1 MRPVRRSVAFP
12 GALLALVLTPPAAS
26 AQFETVK
33 ASIQRKL
40 TEDGV
45 PSLAVAVARNGKIVW
60 EAGYG
65 WADREKRVPATEHT
79 MYSLASISKPIT
91 ATGLMLLVQR
101 GQVDLDRPIND
112 YLGTA
117 KLNGHVFDA
126 SKATV
131 RLVASHRAGLPLHYQ
146 FFYEDEPFKRPPMD
160 ETIRRY
166 GNLVTP
172 PGERYQYSN
181 LGFGILDY
189 VISRVSGTNYP
200 EFMRREV
207 FLPLGLT
214 HTSVDIGPGLEA
226 SAATRYAADGTPIPF
241 YDFDHPGAS
250 AVFSSAHDL
259 VRFGMFHLK
268 DKLPEQK
275 AILTAA
281 SIDAMH
287 VPVGSTGPRSGYGI
301 GWDRTVNEKGLE
313 LVSHN
318 GGMGGVST
326 TLTILPQLDAVVVV
340 LSNSSTGAP
349 EQISEEIIRTLAPD
363 RTIAPAAATV
373 APAIALS
380 AEERK
385 RYVGDYD
392 VGDMQVSISEDGG
405 RLMVTAPQG
414 SSPIVYR
421 GGDRFDI
428 TAAPGASLSFTW
440 DGTTPVLAL
449 QMEGPPKTGR
459 RHPPG
464 PAFRKIPELA
474 GTWSGAVETYE
485 GPREV
490 MLRVDQA
497 GPIYLRLGSAP
508 WTLLDSPSYSDGTL
522 SGQFAGDIGT
532 GDANRRPY
540 RLRLEVK
547 LRGNALNGGLIA
559 QSVPANRIGN
569 ALTHWIELKRM

>member
-1 MRPVRRSVAFP
+1 MRLVRGPAFWC
-12 GALLALVLTPPAAS
+12 ALSAFLLAPSSAS
-26 AQFETVK
+26 AQFDAVK

-60 EAGYG
+60 EAAYG
-65 WADREKRVPATEHT
+65 WADREKRIPATEHT

-91 ATGLMLLVQR
+91 ATGLMVLVER
-101 GQVDLDRPIND
+101 GQVDLDRPVND

-117 KLNGHVFDA
+117 KLNGHAFDA

-131 RLVASHRAGLPLHYQ
+131 RLVAAHRAGLPLHYQ
-146 FFYEDEPFKRPPMD
+146 FFYEDEPFKRPAMD

-181 LGFGILDY
+181 LGFGIIDY
-189 VISRVSGTNYP
+189 VVSRVSGTSYP

-207 FLPLGLT
+207 FMPLGLT

-226 SAATRYAADGTPIPF
+226 FAATRYAADGTPIPF

-287 VPVGSTGPRSGYGI
+287 VAVGSTGARSGYGI
-301 GWDRTVNEKGLE
+301 GWEHTVNEKGLE
-313 LVSHN
+313 ILSHD

-326 TLTILPQLDAVVVV
+326 TLTLLPQLDAVVVV
-340 LSNSSTGAP
+340 LANSSSGAP
-349 EQISEEIIRTLAPD
+349 SAISEEIVAVLAPD
-363 RTIAPAAATV
+363 RTAAPAKAAAPAAT
-373 APAIALS
+373 LS
-380 AEERK
+380 AAERK
-385 RYVGDYD
+385 RYLGDYD
-392 VGDMQVSISEDGG
+392 VGDMQVSVSEDGG
-405 RLMVTAPQG
+405 RLMVTVPQG
-414 SSPIVYR
+414 SSLLLYR
-421 GGDRFDI
+421 GNDRFDVA
-428 TAAPGASLSFTW
+428 AAPGASLSFTW
-440 DGTTPVLAL
+440 EGTTPVLAL

-474 GTWSGAVETYE
+474 GTWAGAVETYE

-490 MLRVDQA
+490 TLRVDEA

-508 WTLLDSPSYSDGTL
+508 WTLLDAPSYSDGTL

-547 LRGNALNGGLIA
+547 LRGNVLNGGLTA
-559 QSVPANRIGN
+559 QTVPANRIGN
-569 ALTHWIELKRM
+569 GLTYWIELKRM